1 MADLNE
7 TFVTSLEHD
16 MVREWAKELGN
27 ITLETGH
34 VFNLLDWVVG
44 LPKDFNQGRRIDTYL
59 LWVTPVYLDRWIYL
73 NCPFP
78 FIREDL
84 RQKYSSEDLE
94 EMEKWEW
101 HDPKDDLRFGRQHYT
116 FLKEP
121 KKRRNKIPF
130 NYNRQWARPFYYID
144 LISNDEFCYDSQTNN
159 WSNDPFFPSDYE
171 NYCPWYINH
180 RIPTKKS
187 ILRLLRS
194 WYLPSGTIV
203 HVGCS
208 NIHDYH
214 LEYKILVK

>member
-1 MADLNE
+1 MAGIDK
-7 TFVTSLEHD
+7 TYVTSLEHD
-16 MVREWAKELGN
+16 MVRKWAKGLGT

-34 VFNLLDWVVG
+34 VFNLYDWIVG
-44 LPKDFNQGRRIDTYL
+44 LQGEFNRRRKDDTYL
-59 LWVTPVYLDRWIYL
+59 LWETPKYLDRWIYL

-84 RQKYSSEDLE
+84 RQKYFPQDLE

-101 HDPKDDLRFGRQHYT
+101 HDPKNNLRFGRQYYT

-121 KKRRNKIPF
+121 KRRMHKIHV
-130 NYNRQWARPFYYID
+130 YGQWVRTFYYID
-144 LISNDEFCYDSQTNN
+144 LIINGEFCYDSQTNN
-159 WSNDPFFPSDYE
+159 WSDDPFFPSDYE
-171 NYCPWYINH
+171 NYCPWPGK
-180 RIPTKKS
+180 RVPTKKS

-194 WYLPSGTIV
+194 WYIPSGTIV

-208 NIHDYH
+208 NNHDCH